1 MLIVLVWAGMSSCTP
16 SDYPDK
22 QPPHETRQ
30 EMDDKITKEMDA
42 MDKERQ
48 LEENT
53 GPTDFESI
61 ADILGCMF
69 APDECEPAKRKEEQK
84 MDR

>member
-1 MLIVLVWAGMSSCTP
+1 MANGIL
-16 SDYPDK
+16 K
-22 QPPHETRQ
+22 QQ
-30 EMDDKITKEMDA
+30 E
-42 MDKERQ
+42 

-53 GPTDFESI
+53 GPTDFEGI